1 MALIIDATSGTVLD
15 MSDCY
20 IVDDGNLTRDEEAML
35 DSGSDSLVG
44 ELARGVGIP
53 LDDDALE
60 WIRYGRLTSVSYGPS
75 ALREE
80 ARAIMEVMGPIIE
93 QDDRDSLQWVID
105 SASDAELAYL
115 GQHILNDDAVWN
127 GFRRNFIE
135 GLKWYASKEE
145 PF

>member
-35 DSGSDSLVG
+35 DSGSDSLIG
-44 ELARGVGIP
+44 ELATSVGIP
-53 LDDDALE
+53 LDDNALE
-60 WIRYGRLTSVSYGPS
+60 WIKYGRMTSVSYGPS

-80 ARAIMEVMGPIIE
+80 AKAIIEAMGPILE

-115 GQHILNDDAVWN
+115 GQYILNDDAVWN
-127 GFRRNFIE
+127 GFRRNFME
-135 GLKWYASKEE
+135 ALKWRASGEE